1 MVAVT
6 CKDTLLSVLGL
17 SVFALDACAQ
27 KTVFVVSIVDEMVML
42 SVYVPS
48 SVKLNFQRS
57 FVSPLSA
64 ITVFPLVS

>member
-27 KTVFVVSIVDEMVML
+27 KTTFVVPIVEEMVI
-42 SVYVPS
+42 
-48 SVKLNFQRS
+48 
-57 FVSPLSA
+57 LSA
-64 ITVFPLVS
+64 